1 MSKLRIIKTN
11 AYPGVIVDNMN
22 GFVAFVPSDDGLCF
36 TQVHDF
42 GKAISTPG
50 VVLTESLDEAHDEIR
65 KLFGED
71 LSWPA
76 SGLDIGSTCSR
87 AVQKNYQVLT
97 HTDAFKIK
105 KEISVKDVPKVVEFI
120 RGHGP
125 IQIGGGGSEL
135 GRRIESKWDGSEKS
149 QAKTYEARQSLWDQ
163 GIHIDLN
170 NGCGPIILTLDK
182 VKAKKQMAG
191 QKSAIKKT
199 FKTYKIKYA
208 RSMDLSYFLGGL
220 HVKATIY
227 GGRWSG
233 DYAVREKYRRN
244 HADQSLEPYI
254 FGVELFNALYGKNA
268 HRKLSGFQDLIK
280 KWRCSSEKRKKKVA
294 SEELVTWLDHE
305 ATFKLNKPKEEFEI
319 RKGGVVDSFK
329 QLLKTK
335 KELNQDGPTNDIV
348 TPG

>member
-1 MSKLRIIKTN
+1 MSGLKVIRN
-11 AYPGVIVDNMN
+11 APRVKADNMN
-22 GFVAFVPSDDGLCF
+22 GYVAFIPSEDALSF
-36 TQVHDF
+36 TQIFDF
-42 GKAISTPG
+42 NIAISNPNA
-50 VVLTESLDEAHDEIR
+50 VIAESLDEAHDAVR
-65 KLFGED
+65 QLFGEN

-76 SGLDIGSTCSR
+76 SGMKVDYSYCD
-87 AVQKNYQVLT
+87 AYQKSCQILKHSNT
-97 HTDAFKIK
+97 FEMK
-105 KEISVKDVPKVVEFI
+105 KEMSVKDIPKVVEFI

-125 IQIGGGGSEL
+125 TQIGGGSEL
-135 GRRIESKWDGSEKS
+135 GRRIEARWDGSEKS
-149 QAKTYEARQSLWDQ
+149 QAKTYEARQLLWDQ
-163 GIHIDLN
+163 GVHIDLN
-170 NGCGPIILTLDK
+170 NGCGPITLTLDK
-182 VKAKKQMAG
+182 IKAKKQMAG

-227 GGRWSG
+227 GERWSG
-233 DYAVREKYRRN
+233 DYAVREKYGRN

-280 KWRCSSEKRKKKVA
+280 KWRCSSDKQKNKIASKK
-294 SEELVTWLDHE
+294 LITWLDHE
-305 ATFKLNKPKEEFEI
+305 ATFKLVKPKEEFEI
-319 RKGGVVDSFK
+319 RKGGGVVDSFK